1 MDAKLREQLGKLLG
15 KLESDQD
22 GERANAASLCTK
34 LLREHRLTWA
44 DVVAGKLTDGEQE
57 TGQAFNHGYV
67 QGFADGFTQGIKQG
81 REEAPRRAKAIRRAL
96 TEKEGVP
103 LLQRYDS
110 ARLGLLALFAEPARL
125 VQGMRLYRGRHP
137 AGLGVSRA
145 GSDHPAYQL
154 TRRSLWSRVHL
165 SQLCVNMLDFGGK
178 LGAATEQGSAI
189 EC

>member
-1 MDAKLREQLGKLLG
+1 MDAKLRERFGKFLG

-34 LLREHRLTWA
+34 LLREYRLTWA

-57 TGQAFNHGYV
+57 TGQAF
-67 QGFADGFTQGIKQG
+67 ADGFTQGIKQD
-81 REEAPRRAKAIRRAL
+81 REEAPRRTKAIRRAL